1 MFQWGTWGE
10 DSSLSGSAEADADP
24 ALAGTTWG
32 AGPGAPG
39 TFLQEELVGTGREAG
54 GLSPESG
61 VSPRLT
67 LKGLSLSAT
76 DCLGPSCQDSSF
88 CGQCET
94 CCHVGTCGRVRCSAA
109 AFLLL
114 QGLPN
119 CLVTSC
125 HSLSQEVLPSVL
137 DISLTSHSGVGGPAC
152 AWQPWSSGLQMWD
165 VENQGDQALM
175 SVP

>member
-32 AGPGAPG
+32 AGPGAPE
-39 TFLQEELVGTGREAG
+39 TFLQEELVGTGREAR

-67 LKGLSLSAT
+67 LKVT
-76 DCLGPSCQDSSF
+76 DCLGPSCRDSSF

-137 DISLTSHSGVGGPAC
+137 DISLTSHSGVGGPAY

-165 VENQGDQALM
+165 VENRGGQALM